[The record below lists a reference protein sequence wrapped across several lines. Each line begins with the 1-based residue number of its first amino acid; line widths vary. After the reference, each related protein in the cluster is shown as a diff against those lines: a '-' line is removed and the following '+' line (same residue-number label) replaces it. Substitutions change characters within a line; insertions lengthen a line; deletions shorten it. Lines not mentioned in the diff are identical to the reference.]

1 MEHYKIS
8 KLLDD
13 LTVLKFVKRRW
24 IELNDLSNGQCS
36 FNKNIWFKTTILKS
50 NLSYYVYIIV
60 KVRISFT
67 DTNKTNRRNKKL
79 TFNNNDPFLSC
90 I

>member
-36 FNKNIWFKTTILKS
+36 FNKKAQSIGQFGQM
-50 NLSYYVYIIV
+50 VEC
-60 KVRISFT
+60 SFT
-67 DTNKTNRRNKKL
+67 N
-79 TFNNNDPFLSC
+79 
-90 I
+90 